1 MFKISACTNAGCL
14 TDVRG
19 AIVETK
25 MDVPEDQ
32 FAPTITALSATE
44 LLVQWQPPQMSN
56 GINCFKLF
64 LFAFAFASLCY
75 ECVHL

>member
-1 MFKISACTNAGCL
+1 MIFLFSDRVVNLVPYTYYTFKISACTNAGCL

-32 FAPTITALSATE
+32 SAPTVTALSATE
-44 LLVQWQPPQMSN
+44 LLVQWQPPLMPN
-56 GINCFKLF
+56 GIMIV
-64 LFAFAFASLCY
+64 S
-75 ECVHL
+75 